1 MRLEEEIRQ
10 SKFESP
16 YQKVTVNV
24 LYTANWIQH
33 KSAGAFKASG
43 LTSQQYNVLRILRGK
58 HPNCCSVGYIKEVML
73 DKTPDVTRLLDRLE
87 IKGLVCRS
95 YNDKNRRFMDVTIT
109 EDGIQLLDAVRPT
122 MRKNEEEFR
131 HRLTEAEAEQLSAL
145 LDKLR
150 G

>member
-16 YQKVTVNV
+16 YQKVIVNII
-24 LYTANWIQH
+24 YTSNWIQH
-33 KSAGAFKASG
+33 RNAGIFKESG
-43 LTSQQYNVLRILRGK
+43 LTSQQYNVLRILKGK
-58 HPNCCSVGYIKEVML
+58 HPHCCSVGYIKEVML

-87 IKGLVCRS
+87 LKGLVSRS
-95 YNDKNRRFMDVTIT
+95 YNDKNRRFMDVFIT
-109 EDGIQLLDAVRPT
+109 EDGLKLLDDVRPN
-122 MRKNEEEFR
+122 MRLHEEAYRTKLTEEESE
-131 HRLTEAEAEQLSAL
+131 LLSGL

>member
-16 YQKVTVNV
+16 YQKVIVNI
-24 LYTANWIQH
+24 LYTSNWIQTRN
-33 KSAGAFKASG
+33 AGVFRESG
-43 LTSQQYNVLRILRGK
+43 LTPQQYNVLRILRGK

-87 IKGLVCRS
+87 LKSLINRS
-95 YNDKNRRFMDVTIT
+95 YNDQNRRFMDVFIT
-109 EDGIQLLDAVRPT
+109 EEGLKLLHAVRPGMKKQEIELSSKLT
-122 MRKNEEEFR
+122 EEES
-131 HRLTEAEAEQLSAL
+131 EQLSTL